1 MFWVTTVDWFF
12 LIRFVYSTYVVGS
25 EVRLREVKTEP
36 SSVFFGSP
44 FGSVQNGS
52 NTGLVSI
59 AITLKP
65 AAAGVRNS
73 DAWLVVVFYQN
84 HFLHDCRGFVLID
97 STRTWSTEK
106 KSWSTSISLL
116 QNGHSQNLTDNF
128 KFIVQAVSGNAVS
141 RNRINN

>member
-1 MFWVTTVDWFF
+1 MFWVTTLDSFF
-12 LIRFVYSTYVVGS
+12 FIRFVYSTYVVGS

-73 DAWLVVVFYQN
+73 DAWLVVVFFIRITFCTTAEDLSWLTAQEHEVQKKN
-84 HFLHDCRGFVLID
+84 HEVHPFLCYRMGIHKIWQIILN
-97 STRTWSTEK
+97 
-106 KSWSTSISLL
+106 SLYK
-116 QNGHSQNLTDNF
+116 QSVETQWAE
-128 KFIVQAVSGNAVS
+128 IE
-141 RNRINN
+141 